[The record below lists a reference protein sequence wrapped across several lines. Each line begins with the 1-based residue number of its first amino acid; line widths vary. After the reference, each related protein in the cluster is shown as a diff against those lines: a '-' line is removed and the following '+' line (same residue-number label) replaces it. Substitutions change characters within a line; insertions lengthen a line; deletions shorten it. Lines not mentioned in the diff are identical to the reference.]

1 MSLVNKRYSWAP
13 KSNRK
18 ESMTMII
25 DNDTI
30 AKSVVKKLSFS
41 FSSNMKNTSIKH
53 NERKPEDEAS
63 LKDYGKHI
71 NWSKT
76 SDNKILVSKNIK
88 DVYKEVFQDAVDAY
102 NEKQKRSDR
111 KIKNFFSKVKKSKN
125 LDTQKEFIIQAGKV
139 GQQLD
144 SDSEKNER
152 LQKQVL
158 ETYLDEFQKTY
169 PQLHVYSAVIH
180 VDEKSPHMHLAV
192 VPEATGYKRG
202 VAKQPS
208 FSKAVGIKN
217 IDDFREFCEANRN
230 LLKQAVEQV
239 LGADVQREEVGT
251 HAYLPPQALRDAWAK
266 ADEKTRQAEETLDDA
281 KDQASDIVAKA
292 KEEAKKIASDAKTKA
307 DANREVMQYRSDQ
320 MSKVDD
326 AVKAYAHEQKSK
338 VDNAVVAYK
347 EGQKSKVDNALVAY
361 KEQEKK
367 KVTDEADKI
376 RKDAQTD
383 ASLIKSDL
391 IRKRAELTDRETDVT
406 SRETAVTAR
415 ELAMDE
421 KESNYTS
428 DLELLQKRQQEQEK
442 KEQEVKAREDAL
454 EEREARFSDQVK
466 EFWKKVEAW
475 TFDRLK
481 LQKLAKVAKKEQEK
495 PKPEEKPQDVI
506 DAIEF
511 GKGLEFTT
519 DDEEEQDQGKGLQR

>member
-1 MSLVNKRYSWAP
+1 
-13 KSNRK
+13 
-18 ESMTMII
+18 MII

-30 AKSVVKKLSFS
+30 AKNVTKKLSFS

-53 NERKPEDEAS
+53 NERKPEDKED

-76 SDNKILVSKNIK
+76 ADNKILISKPIK
-88 DVYKEVFQDAVDAY
+88 QVYKDVFQDAVDAY
-102 NEKQKRSDR
+102 NEKQKRADR
-111 KIKNFFSKVKKSKN
+111 KIKNYFSKVKKSKN
-125 LDTQKEFIIQAGKV
+125 LDTQKEFIVQVGKM

-144 SDSEKNER
+144 SDPVENER

-158 ETYLDEFQKTY
+158 ATYLDTFQKTY

-180 VDEKSPHMHLAV
+180 VDEKSPHMHMAV
-192 VPEATGYKRG
+192 VPESGGYKRG
-202 VAKQPS
+202 VSKQPS

-230 LLKQAVEQV
+230 LLKRSVEQV
-239 LGADVQREEVGT
+239 LGADVEREEVGT

-266 ADEKTRQAEETLDDA
+266 ADEKMQKADDILDDA
-281 KDQASDIVAKA
+281 EEKSASILATAKA
-292 KEEAKKIASDAKTKA
+292 EAKKIASDAKTKSQ
-307 DANREVMQYRSDQ
+307 ANAEVMQYRADQ
-320 MSKVDD
+320 MSKVDS
-326 AVKAYAHEQKSK
+326 AVKAYHEQEKT
-338 VDNAVVAYK
+338 
-347 EGQKSKVDNALVAY
+347 KVDNALVSYKQDQKSKVDSALVAY
-361 KEQEKK
+361 KKQEKK
-367 KVTDEADKI
+367 KATDEADKI

-391 IRKRAELTDRETDVT
+391 IRKRAELTERETDVT
-406 SRETAVTAR
+406 GREAAVTAR

-428 DLELLQKRQQEQEK
+428 NLELLQKCQHEQEK
-442 KEQEVKAREDAL
+442 KEQELKAREDAL
-454 EEREARFSDQVK
+454 TEKENKFSEQVK
-466 EFWKKVEAW
+466 AFWKKVEAW

-481 LQKLAKVAKKEQEK
+481 LKKLAKVAKEEQEK
-495 PKPEEKPQDVI
+495 PKPEKTPQDVI

-519 DDEEEQDQGKGLQR
+519 DEDEKRQDIQQ

>member
-1 MSLVNKRYSWAP
+1 
-13 KSNRK
+13 
-18 ESMTMII
+18 MII
-25 DNDTI
+25 DNNVL
-30 AKSVVKKLSFS
+30 AKNVTKKLSFS

-53 NERKPEDEAS
+53 NERTLADRDA
-63 LKDYGKHI
+63 LKDYGNHI

-76 SDNKILVSKNIK
+76 QDNKILVSKNIK
-88 DVYKEVFQDAVDAY
+88 DVYKEVFQGAVDAY
-102 NEKQKRSDR
+102 NKKQKRADR

-125 LDTQKEFIIQAGKV
+125 LDTQKEFIVQVGKM

-144 SDSEKNER
+144 NDPKKNEE

-158 ETYLDEFQKTY
+158 ETYLDNFQKTY

-180 VDEKSPHMHLAV
+180 VDEKSPHMHMAV
-192 VPEATGYKRG
+192 VPEASGYKRG
-202 VAKQPS
+202 VSKQPS

-230 LLKQAVEQV
+230 LLKQSVEQV

-266 ADEKTRQAEETLDDA
+266 ADEKTQEAQDTLDDA
-281 KDQASDIVAKA
+281 KDEANEIIVKA

-307 DANREVMQYRSDQ
+307 DVNREVMQYRADRL
-320 MSKVDD
+320 SKVDS
-326 AVKAYAHEQKSK
+326 AVKAYKDEKKSK
-338 VDNAVVAYK
+338 VDNELVSYK
-347 EGQKSKVDNALVAY
+347 QDEKTKVDNALVAY

-367 KVTDEADKI
+367 KATDEADKI

-383 ASLIKSDL
+383 ASLVRSDI
-391 IRKRAELTDRETDVT
+391 IRKRSELTTRETDVA

-415 ELAMDE
+415 ELEMDE
-421 KESNYTS
+421 RESKYT
-428 DLELLQKRQQEQEK
+428 ELLNELQKRQQAQAK
-442 KEQEVKAREDAL
+442 KEQELKAREDAL
-454 EEREARFSDQVK
+454 TEKENKFSEQVK
-466 EFWKKVEAW
+466 AFWKKVEAW

-481 LQKLAKVAKKEQEK
+481 LKKLAKVAKEEQEK
-495 PKPEEKPQDVI
+495 PKPEKTPQDVI

-511 GKGLEFTT
+511 GKEFGKGLNVM
-519 DDEEEQDQGKGLQR
+519 DDEEDKGLQQ

>member
-1 MSLVNKRYSWAP
+1 
-13 KSNRK
+13 
-18 ESMTMII
+18 MII
-25 DNDTI
+25 NNDTL

-41 FSSNMKNTSIKH
+41 FSSNVKNTSIKH
-53 NERKPEDEAS
+53 NERTLADKDD

-71 NWSKT
+71 NWDRT
-76 SDNKILVSKNIK
+76 ADNEILVSKPIK
-88 DVYKEVFQDAVDAY
+88 QVYKDVFQDAVDAY
-102 NEKQKRSDR
+102 NEKQKRADR
-111 KIKNFFSKVKKSKN
+111 KIKNYFSKVKKSKN
-125 LDTQKEFIIQAGKV
+125 LDVQKEFIVQAGKM

-144 SDSEKNER
+144 SDPVENER
-152 LQKQVL
+152 LQKRVL
-158 ETYLDEFQKTY
+158 ETYLNEFQKIY

-180 VDEKSPHMHLAV
+180 VDEKSPHLHMAV

-202 VAKQPS
+202 VSKQPS

-230 LLKQAVEQV
+230 LLKQAVEKT
-239 LGADVQREEVGT
+239 LGADVEREEVGT

-266 ADEKTRQAEETLDDA
+266 ADEKTQEAQDTLDDA
-281 KDQASDIVAKA
+281 KNQADDIIFKA

-307 DANREVMQYRSDQ
+307 DANREVMQYRADQ
-320 MSKVDD
+320 MSKVDN
-326 AVKAYAHEQKSK
+326 AVKAYAHDQKSK
-338 VDNAVVAYK
+338 VDNAVVTYR
-347 EGQKSKVDNALVAY
+347 EDEKSKVDNALVAY

-367 KVTDEADKI
+367 KATDEADKI

-391 IRKRAELTDRETDVT
+391 IRKRAKLTERETDVT
-406 SRETAVTAR
+406 GRETAVTAR

-421 KESNYTS
+421 KESNYTAA
-428 DLELLQKRQQEQEK
+428 LELLQKRQQEQEK
-442 KEQEVKAREDAL
+442 KEQELKAREDAL
-454 EEREARFSDQVK
+454 TEKETRFTEQVK
-466 EFWKKVEAW
+466 AFWKKVEAW

-481 LQKLAKVAKKEQEK
+481 LKKLAKVAKEEQEK
-495 PKPEEKPQDVI
+495 PKPEKTPQQVL

-519 DDEEEQDQGKGLQR
+519 DEEEQDQGRGL

>member
-1 MSLVNKRYSWAP
+1 
-13 KSNRK
+13 
-18 ESMTMII
+18 MII
-25 DNDTI
+25 DNNVL
-30 AKSVVKKLSFS
+30 AKNVTKKLSFS
-41 FSSNMKNTSIKH
+41 FSSNIKNTSIKH
-53 NERKPEDEAS
+53 NERTVADKDA

-76 SDNKILVSKNIK
+76 QDNKILVSKNIK
-88 DVYKEVFQDAVDAY
+88 QVYKDVFQDAVDEY
-102 NEKQKRSDR
+102 NAKQKRSDR
-111 KIKNFFSKVKKSKN
+111 KIKNYFSKVKKSKN
-125 LDTQKEFIIQAGKV
+125 LDTQKEFIIQAGKM

-144 SDSEKNER
+144 SDPVENEK
-152 LQKQVL
+152 LQKRVL

-192 VPEATGYKRG
+192 VPEASGYKRG

-230 LLKQAVEQV
+230 LLKQSVEQV
-239 LGADVQREEVGT
+239 LGADVEREEVGT

-266 ADEKTRQAEETLDDA
+266 ADAKMEKADDVLDDA
-281 KDQASDIVAKA
+281 KDQASEIVSKA

-307 DANREVMQYRSDQ
+307 QANAEVMQYRKDQ
-320 MSKVDD
+320 LSKVDS
-326 AVKAYAHEQKSK
+326 AVKAYAHDQKSQ
-338 VDNAVVAYK
+338 VDNAVVTYRTEK
-347 EGQKSKVDNALVAY
+347 KSQVDNALVAY
-361 KEQEKK
+361 EEQEKK
-367 KVTDEADKI
+367 KATDEADKI

-415 ELAMDE
+415 ELEMDE
-421 KESNYTS
+421 KASKYT
-428 DLELLQKRQQEQEK
+428 ELLNELQKRQQEQAK
-442 KEQEVKAREDAL
+442 KEQEIKSREDAVAEK
-454 EEREARFSDQVK
+454 EEKFTAQVK
-466 EFWKKVEAW
+466 AFWKKVEAW
-475 TFDRLK
+475 GMDRLK
-481 LQKLAKVAKKEQEK
+481 LKKLVKVAKKEQET
-495 PKPEEKPQDVI
+495 PKPEEKPQEI
-506 DAIEF
+506 LDAIEF

-519 DDEEEQDQGKGLQR
+519 DDEEEQDQDQGKGLQQ

>member
-1 MSLVNKRYSWAP
+1 
-13 KSNRK
+13 
-18 ESMTMII
+18 MII
-25 DNDTI
+25 NNDTI
-30 AKSVVKKLSFS
+30 AKNVTKKLSFS
-41 FSSNMKNTSIKH
+41 FSSNMRNTSIKH
-53 NERKPEDEAS
+53 NERKPEDRED

-71 NWSKT
+71 NWAKTQDNEIIISKPI
-76 SDNKILVSKNIK
+76 KEVYK
-88 DVYKEVFQDAVDAY
+88 DVFQSSVDAY
-102 NEKQKRSDR
+102 NEKQKRADR

-125 LDTQKEFIIQAGKV
+125 LDTQKEFIVQVGKM

-158 ETYLDEFQKTY
+158 ETYLDNFQKTY

-192 VPEATGYKRG
+192 VPEASGYKRG
-202 VAKQPS
+202 VSKQPS

-230 LLKQAVEQV
+230 LLKQSVEQV

-266 ADEKTRQAEETLDDA
+266 ADEKTRQAQDTLDDA
-281 KDQASDIVAKA
+281 KDEANDIIFKA
-292 KEEAKKIASDAKTKA
+292 KEEAKKIASDAKSKA
-307 DANREVMQYRSDQ
+307 DVNREVMQYRKDQ
-320 MSKVDD
+320 LSKVDS

-361 KEQEKK
+361 EEQEKK
-367 KVTDEADKI
+367 KATDEADKI
-376 RKDAQTD
+376 RTDAKTD
-383 ASLIKSDL
+383 ASLVRSDI
-391 IRKRAELTDRETDVT
+391 IRKRAKLTERETDVT
-406 SRETAVTAR
+406 GRETAVTAR

-421 KESNYTS
+421 RESKYT
-428 DLELLQKRQQEQEK
+428 ELLNELQKRQQEQEK
-442 KEQEVKAREDAL
+442 KEQELKARESAL
-454 EEREARFSDQVK
+454 TEKENKFSEQVK
-466 EFWKKVEAW
+466 VFWKKVEAW

-481 LQKLAKVAKKEQEK
+481 LKKLAKVAKEEQEK
-495 PKPEEKPQDVI
+495 PKPDKTPQQVL

-519 DDEEEQDQGKGLQR
+519 DEEEQDQGKGLQQ

>member
-1 MSLVNKRYSWAP
+1 
-13 KSNRK
+13 
-18 ESMTMII
+18 MII
-25 DNDTI
+25 NNDTL

-53 NERKPEDEAS
+53 NERTLADKDD

-71 NWSKT
+71 NWDRT
-76 SDNKILVSKNIK
+76 ADNEILVSKPIK
-88 DVYKEVFQDAVDAY
+88 QVYKDVFQDAVDAY
-102 NEKQKRSDR
+102 NEKQKRADR
-111 KIKNFFSKVKKSKN
+111 KIKNYFSKVKKSKN
-125 LDTQKEFIIQAGKV
+125 LDVQKEFIVQAGKM

-144 SDSEKNER
+144 SDPVENER
-152 LQKQVL
+152 LQKRVL
-158 ETYLDEFQKTY
+158 ETYLNEFQKIY

-180 VDEKSPHMHLAV
+180 VDEKSPHLHMAV

-202 VAKQPS
+202 VSKQPS

-230 LLKQAVEQV
+230 LLKQSVEQV
-239 LGADVQREEVGT
+239 LGADVEREEVGT

-266 ADEKTRQAEETLDDA
+266 ADEKTQEAQDTLDDA
-281 KDQASDIVAKA
+281 KDEANEIIVKA

-307 DANREVMQYRSDQ
+307 DVNREVMQYRADQ
-320 MSKVDD
+320 LSKVDN
-326 AVKAYAHEQKSK
+326 AVKAYAHDQKSQ
-338 VDNAVVAYK
+338 VDNAVVTYRTEK
-347 EGQKSKVDNALVAY
+347 KSQVDNALVAY

-367 KVTDEADKI
+367 KATDEADKI

-391 IRKRAELTDRETDVT
+391 IRKRAKLTERETDVT
-406 SRETAVTAR
+406 GRETAVTAR
-415 ELAMDE
+415 ELEMDE
-421 KESNYTS
+421 KESKYTAA
-428 DLELLQKRQQEQEK
+428 LELLQKRQQEQEK
-442 KEQEVKAREDAL
+442 KEQELKAREDAL
-454 EEREARFSDQVK
+454 TEKETRFTEQVK
-466 EFWKKVEAW
+466 AFWKKVEAW

-481 LQKLAKVAKKEQEK
+481 LKKLAKVAKEEQEK
-495 PKPEEKPQDVI
+495 PKPEKTPQQVL

-519 DDEEEQDQGKGLQR
+519 DEEEQDQGKGLQQ

>member
-1 MSLVNKRYSWAP
+1 
-13 KSNRK
+13 
-18 ESMTMII
+18 MII
-25 DNDTI
+25 NNNTL
-30 AKSVVKKLSFS
+30 AKNVTKKLSFS

-53 NERKPEDEAS
+53 NERKPEDKAD

-76 SDNKILVSKNIK
+76 ADNEILVSKNIK
-88 DVYKEVFQDAVDAY
+88 DVYKEVFQSSVDEY
-102 NEKQKRSDR
+102 NKKQKRSDR
-111 KIKNFFSKVKKSKN
+111 KIKNYFSKVKKSKN
-125 LDTQKEFIIQAGKV
+125 LDVQKEFIIQAGKM

-144 SDSEKNER
+144 SDPVENER

-158 ETYLDEFQKTY
+158 ETYLDNFQQTY

-192 VPEATGYKRG
+192 VPEASGYKRG

-217 IDDFREFCEANRN
+217 IDDFRQFCEANRN
-230 LLKQAVEQV
+230 LLKRSVEQV
-239 LGADVQREEVGT
+239 LGADVEREEVGT

-307 DANREVMQYRSDQ
+307 DVNREVMQYRADR
-320 MSKVDD
+320 MSQVDN
-326 AVKAYAHEQKSK
+326 AVKAYAHDQKTK

-347 EGQKSKVDNALVAY
+347 QDEKTKVDNALVAY
-361 KEQEKK
+361 RDEEKAK
-367 KVTDEADKI
+367 ADADAERI
-376 RKDAQTD
+376 RQDAKTD

-391 IRKRAELTDRETDVT
+391 IRKRTDLAERETNVT
-406 SRETAVTAR
+406 GRETAVTAR
-415 ELAMDE
+415 ELEMDE
-421 KESNYTS
+421 KESKYTA

-442 KEQEVKAREDAL
+442 KEQELKARDDAVTEKEKKFSEQVKA
-454 EEREARFSDQVK
+454 
-466 EFWKKVEAW
+466 FWKKVEAW
-475 TFDRLK
+475 TFDCLK
-481 LQKLAKVAKKEQEK
+481 LKKLAKVAKEEQKK
-495 PKPEEKPQDVI
+495 PKPEKTPQDVL
-506 DAIEF
+506 DVIEF
-511 GKGLEFTT
+511 SKGLEFTT
-519 DDEEEQDQGKGLQR
+519 DKEERKQGLQQ

>member
-1 MSLVNKRYSWAP
+1 MIVN
-13 KSNRK
+13 N
-18 ESMTMII
+18 
-25 DNDTI
+25 NTI

-41 FSSNMKNTSIKH
+41 FSSNMKNTSIRH
-53 NERKPEDEAS
+53 NERTLADKDD

-76 SDNKILVSKNIK
+76 EDNEILVSKNIK
-88 DVYKEVFQDAVDAY
+88 QVYKDVFQSSVDEY
-102 NEKQKRSDR
+102 NKKQKRSDR
-111 KIKNFFSKVKKSKN
+111 KIKNYFSKVKKSKN
-125 LDTQKEFIIQAGKV
+125 LDTQKEFIVQAGKM

-144 SDSEKNER
+144 SDPVENER

-158 ETYLDEFQKTY
+158 ETYLDNFQKTY

-202 VAKQPS
+202 VSKQPS

-230 LLKQAVEQV
+230 LLKQSVEQV

-266 ADEKTRQAEETLDDA
+266 ADEKTRQAQDTLDDA
-281 KDQASDIVAKA
+281 KDEANEIIFKA

-307 DANREVMQYRSDQ
+307 DVNREVMQYRKDQ
-320 MSKVDD
+320 MSQVDN

-338 VDNAVVAYK
+338 VDSAVVVYK
-347 EGQKSKVDNALVAY
+347 EEEKSKVRNGLKSY
-361 KEQEKK
+361 REEEKK
-367 KVTDEADKI
+367 KADADAKQIRQDAKI
-376 RKDAQTD
+376 D
-383 ASLIKSDL
+383 ASLFLSDAKL
-391 IRKRAELTDRETDVT
+391 KRSRAMDRETKVA
-406 SRETAVTAR
+406 SREAEVTAR
-415 ELAMDE
+415 EMELTS
-421 KESNYTS
+421 KEAKYTS
-428 DLELLQKRQQEQEK
+428 DLELLQKQQQGLEK
-442 KEQEVKAREDAL
+442 KEKEIKAREDAVD
-454 EEREARFSDQVK
+454 EKEKKFTAQVK

-475 TFDRLK
+475 GMDRLK
-481 LQKLAKVAKKEQEK
+481 LKKLVKVAKKEQEK
-495 PKPEEKPQDVI
+495 PKPDKTPQQVL

-511 GKGLEFTT
+511 GKGLNFM
-519 DDEEEQDQGKGLQR
+519 DDEEERTQGLQQ

>member
-1 MSLVNKRYSWAP
+1 MIVNQ
-13 KSNRK
+13 N
-18 ESMTMII
+18 
-25 DNDTI
+25 TI

-53 NERKPEDEAS
+53 NERKPEDRED

-76 SDNKILVSKNIK
+76 VDNEILVSKNIK

-102 NEKQKRSDR
+102 NEKQKRADR
-111 KIKNFFSKVKKSKN
+111 KIKNYFSKVKKSKN
-125 LDTQKEFIIQAGKV
+125 LDTQKEFIVQAGKV

-144 SDSEKNER
+144 SDPVENER
-152 LQKQVL
+152 LQKRVL
-158 ETYLDEFQKTY
+158 ETYLNEFQKTY

-192 VPEATGYKRG
+192 VPEASGYKRG

-230 LLKQAVEQV
+230 LLKQSVEKT

-266 ADEKTRQAEETLDDA
+266 ADAKMEKADDVLDDA
-281 KDQASDIVAKA
+281 KNQADDIIFKA
-292 KEEAKKIASDAKTKA
+292 KEEAKKIASDAKSKA
-307 DANREVMQYRSDQ
+307 DVNREVMQYRADQ
-320 MSKVDD
+320 LSKVDS
-326 AVKAYAHEQKSK
+326 AVKAYARDQKSQ
-338 VDNAVVAYK
+338 VDNAVVTYRTEK
-347 EGQKSKVDNALVAY
+347 KSQVDNALVAY
-361 KEQEKK
+361 EEQEKK
-367 KVTDEADKI
+367 KATDEADKI
-376 RKDAQTD
+376 RKDAQID

-391 IRKRAELTDRETDVT
+391 IRKRAELADRETDVT

-421 KESNYTS
+421 KESNYT
-428 DLELLQKRQQEQEK
+428 ELLNELQKRQQEQAK
-442 KEQEVKAREDAL
+442 KEQELKAREDAVAEK
-454 EEREARFSDQVK
+454 EEKFTAQVK
-466 EFWKKVEAW
+466 AFWKKVEAW
-475 TFDRLK
+475 GMDRLK
-481 LQKLAKVAKKEQEK
+481 LKKLVKVAKKEQET
-495 PKPEEKPQDVI
+495 PKPDKTPQQVL

-519 DDEEEQDQGKGLQR
+519 DEEEQDQGKGLQQ

>member
-1 MSLVNKRYSWAP
+1 
-13 KSNRK
+13 
-18 ESMTMII
+18 MII
-25 DNDTI
+25 NNDTL

-53 NERKPEDEAS
+53 NERKPEDREG

-76 SDNKILVSKNIK
+76 ADNEILVSKNIK
-88 DVYKEVFQDAVDAY
+88 DIYKEVFQSSVDEY
-102 NEKQKRSDR
+102 NKKQKRSDR
-111 KIKNFFSKVKKSKN
+111 KIKNYFSKVKKSKN
-125 LDTQKEFIIQAGKV
+125 LDTQKEFIIQAGKM
-139 GQQLD
+139 GQQLS
-144 SDSEKNER
+144 SDPVENER

-158 ETYLDEFQKTY
+158 ETYLDSFQKTY

-180 VDEKSPHMHLAV
+180 VDEKSPHMHMAV
-192 VPEATGYKRG
+192 VPEASGYKRG

-208 FSKAVGIKN
+208 FSKAVGVKN

-230 LLKQAVEQV
+230 LLKQAVEKT
-239 LGADVQREEVGT
+239 LGADVEREEVGT

-266 ADEKTRQAEETLDDA
+266 ADEKVEQAQETLDDA
-281 KDQASDIVAKA
+281 KDQADDIIFKA

-307 DANREVMQYRSDQ
+307 DANREVMQYRADQ
-320 MSKVDD
+320 LSKVDN

-338 VDNAVVAYK
+338 VDNAVVTYK
-347 EGQKSKVDNALVAY
+347 QDQKSKVDNALVAY

-391 IRKRAELTDRETDVT
+391 IRKRAKLTERETDVT
-406 SRETAVTAR
+406 GRETAVTAR
-415 ELAMDE
+415 ELEMDE
-421 KESNYTS
+421 KESKYT
-428 DLELLQKRQQEQEK
+428 DALELLQKRQQEQEK
-442 KEQEVKAREDAL
+442 KEQELKAREDAL
-454 EEREARFSDQVK
+454 TEKENKFSEQVK
-466 EFWKKVEAW
+466 AFWKKVEAW

-481 LQKLAKVAKKEQEK
+481 LKKLAKVAKEEQEK
-495 PKPEEKPQDVI
+495 PKPEKTPQDVI
-506 DAIEF
+506 DVIEF

-519 DDEEEQDQGKGLQR
+519 DEDEKGLQQ